1 MTDKLTNVAENKI
14 SLNKKIHVIC
24 FTMGT
29 TGEIKPII
37 EDGDGC
43 GAGCVAGEED

>member
-1 MTDKLTNVAENKI
+1 MAENKI
-14 SLNKKIHVIC
+14 LLNKKIHVIC

-29 TGEIKPII
+29 TGEII